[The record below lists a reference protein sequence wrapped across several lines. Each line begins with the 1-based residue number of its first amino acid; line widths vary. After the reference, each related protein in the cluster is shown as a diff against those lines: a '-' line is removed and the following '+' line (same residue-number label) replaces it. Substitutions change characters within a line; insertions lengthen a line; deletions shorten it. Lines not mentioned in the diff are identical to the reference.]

1 MAQPLLLL
9 PPPVSTAPPGNLQ
22 KELNTLLPRSENT
35 MNTPTQNLGSSETP
49 ILFFEP
55 RNPHEEV
62 TAKVV
67 RMMIEYEV
75 LRVQLESNLMD
86 FDGNQR
92 TAKRQEAIQLRITGF
107 RTQRES
113 AEHGM
118 PFTLDDELL
127 RREAVRIAYLLA
139 RNATEEAKRIEEQ
152 VVTISVNQALYGMDD
167 ELITI
172 ANAA

>member
-1 MAQPLLLL
+1 
-9 PPPVSTAPPGNLQ
+9 
-22 KELNTLLPRSENT
+22 
-35 MNTPTQNLGSSETP
+35 MNSPTQNLGSSETP

-55 RNPHEEV
+55 SNTHEEV

-67 RMMIEYEV
+67 RMMIKYEV
-75 LRVQLESNLMD
+75 LRVLLESNLID
-86 FDGNQR
+86 FDANQR
-92 TAKRQEAIQLRITGF
+92 AAKRQEAIQLRITGF
-107 RTQRES
+107 RTQRQSTEQ
-113 AEHGM
+113 GM

-127 RREAVRIAYLLA
+127 RRGAIRIAYLLA

-167 ELITI
+167 EVITI